1 MQYDEQGNFKSMSD
15 RQVVSATKKWI
26 AGGIIAMLLVSLV
39 GWQVGWWF
47 KAENT
52 KRQVN
57 IDNLNK
63 GTQTAWHDEVVKT
76 IADYDLVDPAN
87 TAARGALR
95 IKACE
100 LIPRLSD
107 PYRGE
112 TIDTFYNQECK

>member
-1 MQYDEQGNFKSMSD
+1 MQYDEQGNFRSMSD

-26 AGGIIAMLLVSLV
+26 VGGIVAMLLVSLV

-76 IADYDLVDPAN
+76 IADFNLVDQTN

-95 IKACE
+95 NKACE

-112 TIDTFYNQECK
+112 TIDAFYTQECQ